1 MYLNELQNVVYQRIT
16 NLDTTKE
23 SLGAERLPASAV
35 FDALVHGD
43 ERLSAA
49 ERIGIYADAY
59 FYRLLECLG
68 EDFPATQAVLGTDNF
83 AALVKGYVLEHP
95 PTEPSILYA
104 GLYLADFLSGHP
116 FTGRWPFI
124 ADLARLERAVL
135 DVFHATNAPA
145 LSLDT
150 LHAVPSEEWPALKLR
165 THPAV
170 EIVHSQWGIAEVLHT
185 VEQGRGWTDPEHEE
199 TSVLVWRQNALVSY
213 RKLQP
218 VEREALVVVSRGAS
232 FAAVCEAVEAGIEE
246 PNRVALIGRLMARWL
261 ADGIIVAADAIPY
274 DGGARCTSVG
284 RSLRMTEPFRETSTA
299 PSASKGKAPEL

>member
-68 EDFPATQAVLGTDNF
+68 EEFPATQAVLGTDNF

-116 FTGRWPFI
+116 FTGRWPSSPMF
-124 ADLARLERAVL
+124 
-135 DVFHATNAPA
+135 
-145 LSLDT
+145 
-150 LHAVPSEEWPALKLR
+150 
-165 THPAV
+165 
-170 EIVHSQWGIAEVLHT
+170 SQ
-185 VEQGRGWTDPEHEE
+185 
-199 TSVLVWRQNALVSY
+199 N
-213 RKLQP
+213 
-218 VEREALVVVSRGAS
+218 SRGSSRCLPCHECPRTQSRYSARGS
-232 FAAVCEAVEAGIEE
+232 FR
-246 PNRVALIGRLMARWL
+246 RVAC
-261 ADGIIVAADAIPY
+261 P
-274 DGGARCTSVG
+274 
-284 RSLRMTEPFRETSTA
+284 
-299 PSASKGKAPEL
+299 